1 MHQLLWRLLGT
12 PPWAADIITNQEAIM
27 ASQAENQKRI
37 DELGASLEASEARQ
51 KKAHGEILK
60 AVGELREQA
69 AAANQEL
76 DFTGVEKAAGGL
88 ASGAQ
93 ELDDLNEDETSEPS
107 TPEVP
112 ATPETPAAETPEAP
126 ANPVADGASVDGA
139 PQA

>member
-1 MHQLLWRLLGT
+1 MRPLWRLLGT

-27 ASQAENQKRI
+27 ASQAENQRRI
-37 DELGASLEASEARQ
+37 DDLTASLEASEARQ
-51 KKAHGEILK
+51 TKAHDEILK

-76 DFTGVEKAAGGL
+76 DFTKVEKAAGGL

-93 ELDDLNEDETSEPS
+93 ELDDLNEDEAVDPPADSGTVEPG
-107 TPEVP
+107 TEP
-112 ATPETPAAETPEAP
+112 ATDAP
-126 ANPVADGASVDGA
+126 ASPVADGASVDGA